1 MGGCLGCEGEKWNE
15 SKMTPG
21 FDGSKWVSGGE
32 AWKQNRGGTG
42 DRLLVWDREQN
53 KYLTVSTPTLLPP
66 GCWDT

>member
-1 MGGCLGCEGEKWNE
+1 
-15 SKMTPG
+15 MTPG

-32 AWKQNRGGTG
+32 AWKENRGGAG
-42 DRLLVWDREQN
+42 DRPLVWDREQN